1 MDGKVNWCNPYKKQ
15 GRHWIKG
22 NIHTHTTESDGSLS
36 PEETI
41 RAYEGMGYGFLSI
54 TDHNRISSGDG
65 VKTDLVLLP
74 GAELDPRHMCVIA
87 MDPARIINRKN
98 DTQQQK
104 ITRNTNKGNIVILN
118 HPDWQHREHY
128 MIDEMKAL
136 DKYAG
141 IEIYNSVIER
151 MAGTSLSTA
160 KWDRLLGSG
169 RRILGFA
176 TQDAHGPSDHVDC
189 CCVVRVNQKSRSA
202 VFKALEQGNFYC
214 YYGVTITDIGRERN
228 RIYVE
233 TENAQLIR
241 FIGDNGVILAKST
254 GRSAEY
260 TLSKST
266 NSNYVRVECLG
277 AGERISWTQP
287 FFKNA

>member
-1 MDGKVNWCNPYKKQ
+1 MNHNVNWRNPYKKQ
-15 GRHWIKG
+15 GRYWLKG
-22 NIHTHTTESDGSLS
+22 NLHTHTNVSDGLLS

-41 RAYEGMGYGFLSI
+41 RVYERMGYEFLAI

-65 VKTDLVLLP
+65 IETDLVLLP
-74 GAELDPRHMCVIA
+74 GAELEQPHMGVIA
-87 MDPARIINRKN
+87 MDPARIIHRKN
-98 DTQQQK
+98 DTPQQR

-128 MIDEMKAL
+128 TIDEMKAL
-136 DKYAG
+136 DKYTG

-169 RRILGFA
+169 QRILGFA
-176 TQDAHGPSDHVDC
+176 TQDAHWPIDHRDC
-189 CCVVRVNQKSRSA
+189 CCVIRVNQKSRAA
-202 VFKALEQGNFYC
+202 VFNALEQGNFYC
-214 YYGVTITDIGRERN
+214 YYGVTITDISRKRD
-228 RIYVE
+228 RITVE

-241 FIGDNGVILAKST
+241 FVGDNGVILAKST

-260 TLSKST
+260 TLLKT
-266 NSNYVRVECLG
+266 THTTYVRVECLG

-287 FFKNA
+287 FFRNA